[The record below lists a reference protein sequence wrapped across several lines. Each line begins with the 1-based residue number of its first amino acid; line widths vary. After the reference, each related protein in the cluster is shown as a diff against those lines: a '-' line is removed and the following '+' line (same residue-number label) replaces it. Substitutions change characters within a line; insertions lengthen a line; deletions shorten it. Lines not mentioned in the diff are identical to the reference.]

1 MRHRKT
7 GKTAKKEGIFEIPHK
22 RANFASKH
30 PICTKLYFS
39 HHNFYNAS
47 NLEMM

>member
-7 GKTAKKEGIFEIPHK
+7 GKTAKKEGIFKIPHE
-22 RANFASKH
+22 RASFASKL
-30 PICTKLYFS
+30 PICTKLYIV